1 MTHYPPIL
9 GRIVSH
15 HPALRM
21 TLSID
26 DDEDADDEATE
37 VQTIELFRTLFLRGH
52 PKIQT
57 K

>member
-1 MTHYPPIL
+1 MIHYPPIL

-26 DDEDADDEATE
+26 DDEDADDKATE
-37 VQTIELFRTLFLRGH
+37 VQTIELFRHTISLRS
-52 PKIQT
+52 PQNPN
-57 K
+57 